1 MTETLPE
8 TVTVEL
14 SLPSRV
20 LSPNAR
26 CHWSVRAKARA
37 AQREE
42 ARWVARSAVQLVKP
56 LWPSAHITVT
66 PYYPDRRRRDTD
78 NLLSAL
84 KAAIDG
90 IVDAG
95 VLADLK
101 SCIDGLVD
109 AIITVW
115 KKAKRCANGVPKTLT
130 QGGCLGST
138 TRFQKVALENVFS
151 VA

>member
-26 CHWSVRAKARA
+26 CHWSVKAKARS

-42 ARWVARSAVQLVKP
+42 ARWVARSAVRLVKP
-56 LWPSAHITVT
+56 LWASAHITVT

-90 IVDAG
+90 IVDEG
-95 VLADLK
+95 ILADDDRVTYTLNAAR
-101 SCIDGLVD
+101 VD
-109 AIITVW
+109 KLRPRVVLEIT
-115 KKAKRCANGVPKTLT
+115 K
-130 QGGCLGST
+130 QEE
-138 TRFQKVALENVFS
+138 TR
-151 VA
+151 